1 MAAKQNEATFTG
13 VLPGRSSTGAGPNGI
28 RRAITV
34 VIPAYN
40 EEARLPRTLETIDR
54 FLRGAGYQA
63 EILVVDDGSTDRT
76 RESIAELEGTIRSLR
91 LLSYAKNRGKG
102 YAVMTGVLAAT
113 APVVL
118 FSDADLSTPIEELDR
133 LWTRYESGYDVVI
146 ASRNIPES
154 ELEVEQPL
162 HRKLVG
168 RTFNLV
174 IGILAIRGFRDTQCG
189 FKLLRTEPA
198 QRIFRALR
206 TERFAFDVEIL
217 LRARRLGLKISEVP
231 VRWKNSPDSRVH
243 VVRDSARMLIEVLRM
258 RRFV

>member
-1 MAAKQNEATFTG
+1 MPSPG
-13 VLPGRSSTGAGPNGI
+13 VLEKRSFANPNLKEKS
-28 RRAITV
+28 RALTV

-40 EEARLPRTLETIDR
+40 EEARLPRTLEGVDR
-54 FLRGAGYQA
+54 FLRGAGYDA

-76 RESIAELEGTIRSLR
+76 RQRVAELESTISSLR
-91 LLSYAKNRGKG
+91 LLSYGENRGKG
-102 YAVMTGVLAAT
+102 YAVRTGVLAAS
-113 APVVL
+113 ASAVL

-133 LWTRYESGYDVVI
+133 LWARYESGCDVVI

-154 ELEVEQPL
+154 GLEVEQPL

-168 RTFNLV
+168 RAFNFV

-206 TERFAFDVEIL
+206 TERFAFDVEVL
-217 LRARRLGLKISEVP
+217 LRARRLGLKIAEVP
-231 VRWKNSPDSRVH
+231 VRWKNSSDSRVH
-243 VVRDSARMLIEVLRM
+243 VVRDSARMLVEVLRM